1 MGRSIFKMG
10 SSKQENAPQNFN
22 NVQLLSI
29 TFSQFASKNYMLKCG
44 NVAQFFIAQFISS
57 LSYFDMSVDSFTCR
71 SGFLVLRVSNFIG
84 NLCPFIAS
92 LREYLTLYSK

>member
-10 SSKQENAPQNFN
+10 RSKQENAPQNFN

-29 TFSQFASKNYMLKCG
+29 TISQFASKNYILKCG
-44 NVAQFFIAQFISS
+44 NVAQFFITQFISS